1 MSKIFSRSFRVR
13 YSDLDA
19 TGLVSPASCLRYL
32 VETAYDWGEALGL
45 GARDSERLGI
55 FWLIRE
61 TELHLVRPLR
71 HNDRFDFTIW
81 MVGWQRVRGTR
92 CFEITR
98 EGEVL
103 AWGSQHIVCMD
114 SATLRPTS
122 PPEALIE
129 NFRIE
134 QPRVFPFE
142 RFPKLEPPAD
152 CFTFSRQVEWGD
164 LDTLEHINNAV
175 YVTLAEEAAARWR
188 AERGW
193 PPAKLAEAGLTP
205 RTRRVH
211 VQYLSPALWGETLQF
226 CVSPR
231 QSGETGGTLF
241 VGMSRPDGSRVCETL
256 LDWQL
261 LDRRSEQPCPLP
273 PQLA

>member
-1 MSKIFSRSFRVR
+1 M
-13 YSDLDA
+13 
-19 TGLVSPASCLRYL
+19 
-32 VETAYDWGEALGL
+32 ETAYDGGEALGL

-142 RFPKLEPPAD
+142 RFPKLEPPRRLLHL
-152 CFTFSRQVEWGD
+152 FPPGGVGD

-211 VQYLSPALWGETLQF
+211 VQYLSPALWGKRSSF
-226 CVSPR
+226 ASPR
-231 QSGETGGTLF
+231 ARAAKPAARSLGHEPPQW
-241 VGMSRPDGSRVCETL
+241 PRVCETL
-256 LDWQL
+256 LDWEL

-273 PQLA
+273 PELA